1 MTKDICIYIDC
12 FSSKSLYDDDDDKRD
27 MDKKDPWKALNDLN
41 KSKDSKKNIEPK
53 LSAYDR
59 QLLDEMR
66 VTSPKQRLTTIS
78 EDIEKSR
85 LKNKFLKANNKLVPY
100 DDRSDSELFNKSKNS
115 TSWAITDNNYSGKYF
130 IHVKLYNNVGLIK
143 LSLILRNEIKKFK

>member
-1 MTKDICIYIDC
+1 
-12 FSSKSLYDDDDDKRD
+12 

-41 KSKDSKKNIEPK
+41 KSKDSNKKNTSSINNSSEPK

-66 VTSPKQRLTTIS
+66 VTSPKPRLTTIS

-100 DDRSDSELFNKSKNS
+100 DDRSDSEIFNKSKTS
-115 TSWAITDNNYSGKYF
+115 TSWAITDNNYSGN
-130 IHVKLYNNVGLIK
+130 I
-143 LSLILRNEIKKFK
+143 

>member
-1 MTKDICIYIDC
+1 
-12 FSSKSLYDDDDDKRD
+12 

-41 KSKDSKKNIEPK
+41 KSKDSNKKNTSSINNSSEPK

-66 VTSPKQRLTTIS
+66 VTSPKPRLTTIS

-100 DDRSDSELFNKSKNS
+100 DDRSDSEIFNKSKTS
-115 TSWAITDNNYSGKYF
+115 TSWAITDNNYSGNIQLQIIRFNNNFVYF
-130 IHVKLYNNVGLIK
+130 EYFE
-143 LSLILRNEIKKFK
+143 RNEIKKFKSFIIKS